1 MHEYR
6 AEIERLPFFF
16 SHHSFFPN
24 VLQPIINVLLK
35 PMHVCCLR
43 VGLIRPHS
51 AHSSTAPLTSVHVSV
66 GGGGGGGVGVGA
78 AADPLNMERRRQ
90 IALKALTERLAKTSG
105 SSNQLPKSLP
115 QTGKH
120 FAKHHQH
127 GPHHPHHSHHHH
139 HHNSD
144 GLSDEATMKLL
155 QSFAMPA
162 AIALPAPPPPVQQQE
177 QSIVPPTDVLID
189 VSSAAPVAIES
200 NNLIESSTLPGP

>member
-1 MHEYR
+1 
-6 AEIERLPFFF
+6 
-16 SHHSFFPN
+16 
-24 VLQPIINVLLK
+24 
-35 PMHVCCLR
+35 MHVCCLR
-43 VGLIRPHS
+43 IGLIRPHS
-51 AHSSTAPLTSVHVSV
+51 AHNSTAPLTSVHVSV
-66 GGGGGGGVGVGA
+66 GGGGAGVGA

-120 FAKHHQH
+120 FGKHHQH
-127 GPHHPHHSHHHH
+127 GPHHQHHSHHHHH

-162 AIALPAPPPPVQQQE
+162 AIALPAPPPPPQE
-177 QSIVPPTDVLID
+177 QSAPPTDVLID
-189 VSSAAPVAIES
+189 VSSAPVAIES
-200 NNLIESSTLPGP
+200 SNLTSPSIESSTLPGP